1 MVKELILD
9 NDEVTLPGV
18 GSFIAEIV
26 PSSFS
31 DKGYTIN
38 PPYRRLSFRQKE
50 VDDGGLLTKLYA
62 KSNDIDTDTA
72 ARILKEFLTEMR
84 NILEVKKIIIF
95 PGLGRLRATRE
106 NHFFFIADEDLDIY
120 PEGFGLEPI
129 SLKTH
134 EETMSEVSETIA
146 TLRTILNPE
155 TADAE
160 TNADVPVKEER
171 TPGIVPDSGDNA
183 SQTDEATP
191 ASSDDVPVPGND
203 SDHSEDQAQAE
214 THTEPEEAKKETP
227 DAEAKGEDNAEVTTD
242 AAQESHSE
250 ASETEAEK
258 AEGEKE
264 SETATEPTTE
274 AEARTSIESEAAD
287 EAETGA
293 MATAEAKPEATD
305 VSPAP
310 VKAPDT
316 EPKNDAATV
325 PSGHTGG
332 KILKWTIIVLA
343 VLALTA
349 LAAFLILA
357 RIEPDFI
364 DSILYTPEEL
374 EILNL

>member
-1 MVKELILD
+1 MDIDLLSKMVKELILD

-62 KSNDIDTDTA
+62 KSNNIDTDTA

-146 TLRTILNPE
+146 TLRTILDPE
-155 TADAE
+155 P
-160 TNADVPVKEER
+160 DVPATGQQTTELKQ
-171 TPGIVPDSGDNA
+171 GSGDYAPSPHESATTTSEPAPDDNPA
-183 SQTDEATP
+183 PIDIEGQTTDEN
-191 ASSDDVPVPGND
+191 PV
-203 SDHSEDQAQAE
+203 
-214 THTEPEEAKKETP
+214 K
-227 DAEAKGEDNAEVTTD
+227 DNAEVSESDEVKEAGTD
-242 AAQESHSE
+242 SVTSVG
-250 ASETEAEK
+250 STM
-258 AEGEKE
+258 E
-264 SETATEPTTE
+264 SETAVEKMTGT
-274 AEARTSIESEAAD
+274 AAAD
-287 EAETGA
+287 EIPGTIPDAESHTQESEGNQQTTLERA
-293 MATAEAKPEATD
+293 A
-305 VSPAP
+305 
-310 VKAPDT
+310 
-316 EPKNDAATV
+316 EPKALTNTNLEGQSADATQA
-325 PSGHTGG
+325 GHKG
-332 KILKWTIIVLA
+332 KRKGLQILKWTIIVLV